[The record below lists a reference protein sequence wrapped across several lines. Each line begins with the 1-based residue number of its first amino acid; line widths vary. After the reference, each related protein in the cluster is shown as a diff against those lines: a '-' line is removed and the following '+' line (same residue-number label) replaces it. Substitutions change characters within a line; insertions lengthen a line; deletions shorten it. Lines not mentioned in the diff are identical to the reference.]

1 MAIGQQTEEEVP
13 AKDQP
18 GTMKRKLDVLYPL
31 GLAGGILALL
41 GAAVVDGTSPI
52 SFLNLA
58 ALVIVFG
65 GTLSATIVQ
74 HPLHI
79 VKRAFVMIFWAI
91 KPPHYDPATFI
102 EEIIGWANL
111 SRRNGLLSLDALID
125 DVDDPFMRKGLQM
138 AVDGFDASAI
148 LRTMRLR
155 LHTQTELD
163 SMASGLFEA
172 AGGYA
177 PTFGIM
183 GAVTG
188 LIEVMH
194 HLDQP
199 SQLGVG
205 IAAAFVSTVYGLV
218 LANVFCIPTAN
229 RLRTVIA
236 EQLVARNVFLDGLTG
251 IVHGTNT
258 TELQDL
264 LESYY
269 LSNKASQADEAAD
282 TPARTV
288 SDDRSP
294 S

>member
-1 MAIGQQTEEEVP
+1 MATSPNTETTIQEAP
-13 AKDQP
+13 K
-18 GTMKRKLDVLYPL
+18 TIKSKLDLLYPF
-31 GLAGGILALL
+31 GLIGGVMALI
-41 GAAVVDGTSPI
+41 GAALVDGTSPV

-65 GTLSATIVQ
+65 GTLSASVVQ
-74 HPLHI
+74 HPLHV
-79 VKRAFVMIFWAI
+79 VKRALSMLRWAVQ
-91 KPPHYDPATFI
+91 PPHYDPVAFI
-102 EEIIGWANL
+102 QDIVGWAHKA
-111 SRRNGLLSLDALID
+111 RRNGLLSLDALID
-125 DVDDPFMRKGLQM
+125 DVEDPFMRKGLQM
-138 AVDGFDASAI
+138 AVDGLETSVI

-163 SMASGLFEA
+163 TMAAGLFEA

-194 HLDQP
+194 HLSHP
-199 SQLGVG
+199 SQLGAG

-229 RLRTVIA
+229 RLRAVIA
-236 EQLVARNVFLDGLTG
+236 EQLVARNVFLDGLSG
-251 IVHGTNT
+251 IVRGTNT

-269 LSNKASQADEAAD
+269 LSSRVSVGDGATDA
-282 TPARTV
+282 PAVTAET
-288 SDDRSP
+288 SS
-294 S
+294 

>member
-1 MAIGQQTEEEVP
+1 MATEPQTSTAVP
-13 AKDQP
+13 PEKTSG
-18 GTMKRKLDVLYPL
+18 GTKSKLDILYPL
-31 GLAGGILALL
+31 GLVGGVMALV
-41 GAAVVDGTSPI
+41 GAAMVDGTSPVA
-52 SFLNLA
+52 FLNLA
-58 ALVIVFG
+58 ALVIVVG
-65 GTLSATIVQ
+65 GVCSATIVQ
-74 HPLHI
+74 HPFHI
-79 VKRAFVMIFWAI
+79 VKRSLAMLLWAV

-102 EEIIGWANL
+102 QEIIEWAQKA
-111 SRRNGLLSLDALID
+111 RRNGLLSLDVLID
-125 DVDDPFMRKGLQM
+125 DIEDPFMRKGLQM
-138 AVDGFDASAI
+138 AVDGLDARVI
-148 LRTMRLR
+148 VGTMRLR

-163 SMASGLFEA
+163 SMAAGLFEA

-194 HLDQP
+194 HLSHP
-199 SQLGVG
+199 SQLGTG

-236 EQLVARNVFLDGLTG
+236 EQVVARNVFLDGLMG
-251 IVHGTNT
+251 IVRGTNT

-269 LSNKASQADEAAD
+269 LPDKKAAGQPEAAAEKVQAA
-282 TPARTV
+282 T
-288 SDDRSP
+288 
-294 S
+294 

>member
-1 MAIGQQTEEEVP
+1 MAPPPDNEAVIQEPPQVV
-13 AKDQP
+13 KS
-18 GTMKRKLDVLYPL
+18 KLDLLYPF
-31 GLAGGILALL
+31 GLIGGVMALI
-41 GAAVVDGTSPI
+41 GAALVDGTSPV

-65 GTLSATIVQ
+65 GVISATIVQ
-74 HPLHI
+74 HPFHV
-79 VKRAFVMIFWAI
+79 VKRALSMLRWAV
-91 KPPHYDPATFI
+91 KPPHYDPAAFI
-102 EEIIGWANL
+102 QEIVGWAHK

-138 AVDGFDASAI
+138 AVDGLDTPTI

-163 SMASGLFEA
+163 MMAAGLFEA

-194 HLDQP
+194 HLSQP
-199 SQLGVG
+199 SQLGTG

-236 EQLVARNVFLDGLTG
+236 EQLVARNVFLDGLAG
-251 IVHGTNT
+251 IVRGTNT

-269 LSNKASQADEAAD
+269 LSGRASDVDGAAEA
-282 TPARTV
+282 PAATEA
-288 SDDRSP
+288 P
-294 S
+294 AA

>member
-1 MAIGQQTEEEVP
+1 ML
-13 AKDQP
+13 
-18 GTMKRKLDVLYPL
+18 RW
-31 GLAGGILALL
+31 
-41 GAAVVDGTSPI
+41 AV
-52 SFLNLA
+52 N
-58 ALVIVFG
+58 
-65 GTLSATIVQ
+65 
-74 HPLHI
+74 
-79 VKRAFVMIFWAI
+79 
-91 KPPHYDPATFI
+91 PPHYDPAAFI
-102 EEIIGWANL
+102 QEIVGWAHK

-125 DVDDPFMRKGLQM
+125 NVEDPFMRKGLQM
-138 AVDGFDASAI
+138 AVDGLENSTI

-163 SMASGLFEA
+163 MMAAGLFEA

-194 HLDQP
+194 HLSHP
-199 SQLGVG
+199 SQLGTG

-236 EQLVARNVFLDGLTG
+236 EQLVARNVFLDGLDG
-251 IVHGTNT
+251 IVRGINT

-269 LSNKASQADEAAD
+269 LSNRVSSEDAATD
-282 TPARTV
+282 AAPAAMETPAA
-288 SDDRSP
+288 
-294 S
+294 

>member
-1 MAIGQQTEEEVP
+1 MASQDTDAPPETP
-13 AKDQP
+13 KTAKS
-18 GTMKRKLDVLYPL
+18 RLDILYPL
-31 GLAGGILALL
+31 GLIGGVTALM
-41 GAAVVDGTSPI
+41 GAALVDGTSPL

-65 GTLSATIVQ
+65 GSISATIVQ
-74 HPLHI
+74 HPFHI
-79 VKRAFVMIFWAI
+79 VKRAILMLRWAI
-91 KPPHYDPATFI
+91 RPPHYDPLAFI
-102 EEIIGWANL
+102 QEIIGWAHKA
-111 SRRNGLLSLDALID
+111 RRNGLLSLDAMID
-125 DVDDPFMRKGLQM
+125 DVEDPFMRKGLQM
-138 AVDGFDASAI
+138 AVDGLDNPTI

-163 SMASGLFEA
+163 TMAAGLFEA

-194 HLDQP
+194 HLSHP
-199 SQLGVG
+199 SQLGTG

-236 EQLVARNVFLDGLTG
+236 EQLVARNVFLDGLSG
-251 IVHGTNT
+251 IVRGTNT

-269 LSNKASQADEAAD
+269 LSD
-282 TPARTV
+282 RVV
-288 SDDRSP
+288 SDGATPETSTAAEEAP
-294 S
+294 AA

>member
-1 MAIGQQTEEEVP
+1 MATST
-13 AKDQP
+13 DQEAATQEP
-18 GTMKRKLDVLYPL
+18 SKAIKSKLDMLYPM
-31 GLAGGILALL
+31 GLAGGVMALV
-41 GAAVVDGTSPI
+41 GAALVDGTSPL

-65 GTLSATIVQ
+65 GVVSATIVQ
-74 HPLHI
+74 HPFHV
-79 VKRAFVMIFWAI
+79 VKRALSMLLWAV
-91 KPPHYDPATFI
+91 KPPHYDPVTFI
-102 EEIIGWANL
+102 GEIVGWAHKA
-111 SRRNGLLSLDALID
+111 RRNGLLSLDAMID
-125 DVDDPFMRKGLQM
+125 DVEDPFMRKGLQM
-138 AVDGFDASAI
+138 AVDGLETPTI

-163 SMASGLFEA
+163 TMAAGLFEA

-194 HLDQP
+194 HLSHP
-199 SQLGVG
+199 SQLGAG

-229 RLRTVIA
+229 RLRSVIA
-236 EQLVARNVFLDGLTG
+236 EQLVARNVFLDGLSG
-251 IVHGTNT
+251 IVRGTNT

-269 LSNKASQADEAAD
+269 LSSRVSNEDTAAD
-282 TPARTV
+282 GTPAAEV
-288 SDDRSP
+288 SSA
-294 S
+294 

>member
-1 MAIGQQTEEEVP
+1 MATEQQIGEEMP
-13 AKDQP
+13 ANGQP
-18 GTMKRKLDVLYPL
+18 GTIKRKLDILYPA
-31 GLAGGILALL
+31 GLVGGVMALV
-41 GAAVVDGTSPI
+41 GAALVDGTSPV

-58 ALVIVFG
+58 ALVIVLG
-65 GTLSATIVQ
+65 GTSSATIVQ
-74 HPLHI
+74 HPLHV
-79 VKRAFVMIFWAI
+79 VKRAFAMLLWAI
-91 KPPHYDPATFI
+91 KPPHYDPAAFI
-102 EEIIGWANL
+102 QEIVGWAHKA
-111 SRRNGLLSLDALID
+111 RRNGLLSLDALID
-125 DVDDPFMRKGLQM
+125 DVEDPFMRKGLQM
-138 AVDGFDASAI
+138 AVDGLDTPAI

-163 SMASGLFEA
+163 TMAAGLFEA

-194 HLDQP
+194 HLSHP
-199 SQLGVG
+199 SQLGTG

-236 EQLVARNVFLDGLTG
+236 EQLVARNVFLDGLAG

-269 LSNKASQADEAAD
+269 LSNKASKTDDTAD
-282 TPARTV
+282 TASRAASDEV
-288 SDDRSP
+288 SAT
-294 S
+294 